1 MLVSQIL
8 TDKGAH
14 VVTVAPAVDTVTLA
28 ELFSSQRIGAAVVI
42 DDNDA
47 ILGIATESDI
57 VNAIA
62 EHGRKALKLHAG
74 DLMRSTATTCR
85 PDDNLK
91 HVMSV
96 MTHRRVRHLAV
107 VDDGGLLCGIVSIG
121 DVVKPHLEET
131 ALEINV
137 LRDYARLHPI

>member
-8 TDKGAH
+8 ADKGAR
-14 VVTVAPAVDTVTLA
+14 VVTVAPALDAIALA
-28 ELFSSQRIGAAVVI
+28 ELFRSQHIGAAVVI

-47 ILGIATESDI
+47 MLGIATESDI

-62 EHGRKALKLHAG
+62 QHGRKALKLRAS

-85 PDDNLK
+85 PDDDVK

-107 VDDGGLLCGIVSIG
+107 VDDAKRLCGIVSIG
-121 DVVKPHLEET
+121 DVVKAHLEET
-131 ALEINV
+131 TLEINV
-137 LRDYARLHPI
+137 LRDYARLHAV

>member
-8 TDKGAH
+8 ADKGAH
-14 VVTVAPAVDTVTLA
+14 VVTVAPAVNAVALA
-28 ELFSSQRIGAAVVI
+28 ELFRSQRIGAAVVI

-47 ILGIATESDI
+47 MLGIATERDI

-62 EHGRKALKLHAG
+62 QHGRKALELRAG
-74 DLMRSTATTCR
+74 DLMRSTATACR
-85 PDDNLK
+85 PEDDVK

-107 VDDGGLLCGIVSIG
+107 IDDAKRLCGIVSIG
-121 DVVKPHLEET
+121 DVIKRHLEET

-137 LRDYARLHPI
+137 LRDYARQRSV

>member
-8 TDKGAH
+8 ADKGAR
-14 VVTVAPAVDTVTLA
+14 VVTVAPAVDAIALA
-28 ELFSSQRIGAAVVI
+28 ELFKSQHIGAAVVI

-47 ILGIATESDI
+47 MLGIVAERDI

-62 EHGRKALKLHAG
+62 EHGRKALKLRAG

-85 PDDNLK
+85 PDDHLK

-107 VDDGGLLCGIVSIG
+107 VDGGGSLCGIVSIG
-121 DVVKPHLEET
+121 DVVKPHLDET

-137 LRDYARLHPI
+137 LRDYARLRTV